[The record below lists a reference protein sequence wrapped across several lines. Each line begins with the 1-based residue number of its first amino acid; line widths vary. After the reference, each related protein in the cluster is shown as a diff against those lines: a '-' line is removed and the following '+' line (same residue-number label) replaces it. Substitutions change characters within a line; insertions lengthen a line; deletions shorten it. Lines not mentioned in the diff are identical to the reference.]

1 MIYITSKWK
10 KISKTEIEKYVYLY
24 KLKKKKKIIS
34 LETVNNSISK
44 KVETFVM
51 FLYFRNGK
59 YLNNFIY

>member
-34 LETVNNSISK
+34 LETVNNYISK
-44 KVETFVM
+44 NVETFVT

>member
-10 KISKTEIEKYVYLY
+10 KISKTETEKYIYLY
-24 KLKKKKKIIS
+24 KLKKKIIS

>member
-44 KVETFVM
+44 KVETFVT